1 MGAGGMVARRGLCLV
16 LSAPSGAG
24 KSTITRSLLQSDAA
38 LTLSI
43 SATTR
48 QPRPGEQDGVDYFF
62 HTREAFAAMV
72 ERGELLE
79 WAEVFGRRYGTP
91 RAPVEQALAAGRDV
105 VFDIDWQG
113 HRLLRAALPGDVV
126 SVFILPPS
134 LAALEARLR
143 ARAGDAEAEIGRR
156 MQAARSEIAHWPEF
170 DHTVVND
177 ALPQAIDAV
186 RCVLHAARL
195 VTRRQAGLAG
205 FVAGFEGGEPSPAPL
220 VRSPS

>member
-1 MGAGGMVARRGLCLV
+1 MVARRGLCLV

-24 KSTITRSLLQSDAA
+24 KSTITRSLLASDSA
-38 LTLSI
+38 LTLSV

-48 QPRPGEQDGVDYFF
+48 QPRPSERDGEHYFF
-62 HTREAFAAMV
+62 HTPDSFAAMV

-113 HRLLRAALPGDVV
+113 HRLLREALPGDVV

-134 LAALEARLR
+134 LSALESRLR
-143 ARAGDAEAEIGRR
+143 VRAGDDAAEIARR
-156 MQAARSEIAHWPEF
+156 MQAARSEIAHWAEF

-177 ALPQAIDAV
+177 SLPHAVESV
-186 RCVLHAARL
+186 RCVLQAARL
-195 VTRRQAGLAG
+195 VTRRQAGLEG
-205 FVAGFEGGEPSPAPL
+205 FVNGLGPN
-220 VRSPS
+220 R

>member
-1 MGAGGMVARRGLCLV
+1 MVGRRGLCLV

-24 KSTITRSLLQSDAA
+24 KSTITRSLLQNDAA
-38 LTLSI
+38 LSLSV

-48 QPRPGEQDGVDYFF
+48 PPRPGEQEGVHYFF
-62 HTREAFAAMV
+62 RSPDAFAAMV

-126 SVFILPPS
+126 SVFVLPPS
-134 LAALEARLR
+134 LAALETRLR
-143 ARAGDAEAEIGRR
+143 VRAGDNEGEIARR
-156 MQAARSEIAHWPEF
+156 MQAARSEIAHWPDF

-177 ALPQAIDAV
+177 SLPQAIGAV
-186 RCVLHAARL
+186 QSVLQAARL
-195 VTRRQAGLAG
+195 VTARQTGLEA
-205 FVAGFEGGEPSPAPL
+205 FVAGLGG
-220 VRSPS
+220 

>member
-1 MGAGGMVARRGLCLV
+1 MMVARRGLCLV

-24 KSTITRSLLQSDAA
+24 KSTITRSLLAGDAG
-38 LTLSI
+38 LMLSI

-48 QPRPGEQDGVDYFF
+48 RPRPGERDGEHYFF
-62 HTREAFAAMV
+62 HSSESFAAMAA
-72 ERGELLE
+72 RGELLE

-113 HRLLRAALPGDVV
+113 HRLLRQALPGDVV

-134 LAALEARLR
+134 LEALESRLRLR
-143 ARAGDAEAEIGRR
+143 AGDDTAEIARR

-170 DHTVVND
+170 DHTVIND
-177 ALPQAIDAV
+177 SLPQAVESV
-186 RCVLHAARL
+186 RCVLQAARL
-195 VTRRQAGLAG
+195 ATRRQTGLEH
-205 FVAGFEGGEPSPAPL
+205 FVSQVA
-220 VRSPS
+220 RI